1 MAVRGCGR
9 IGISWRHGRAG
20 QRAEAGAE
28 DARGCGEGGGRF
40 TLPAWHCYTTAGYIV
55 AAGEVPMSY
64 KPRSLFRLID
74 EINRDLFL
82 PHIQRPFVWEDE
94 QMLRLFDSL
103 MRNYP
108 IQTLLF
114 WRTKDEI
121 KARKFME
128 QVAWDADLSDFYES
142 NVSKKGVEK
151 VFVLDG
157 QQRLQTLYAIFFG
170 AITSPDNKRA
180 EAYFDITSGDVPD
193 ERGLLHQIQ
202 FSTEP
207 LPLPWYRVADV
218 IGPDDQKNAE
228 EIADRVNTLL
238 DNLNA
243 AAPADQ
249 RESVEQSKTRERRV
263 RRNASQ
269 LVSLL
274 REEKHFWI
282 QELDGVANEFPYG
295 RVLDIFVRVNSG
307 GTKLDASD
315 LMFAAMKEGWSEI
328 EEVIEETTELL
339 NGTNLQFDKTF
350 PLKCLLVAHGRGAEA
365 SSDKFTGS
373 DGEKLLSEMNT
384 GWSRAETAFQ
394 ELRDFM
400 KNDLKVYA
408 DKVIRSY
415 NSFIPLFD
423 FLYHNPKPNEASRA
437 LMRAYHYKAQLFG
450 WYSQSTDTVI
460 NALHSI
466 VGKSSAAGFPLDEV
480 KEYFHKRGSA
490 TELQRHHMNEARLR
504 SILLNL
510 IYVDQMGASPFD
522 VKFKGND
529 PHVDHI
535 YPKSMLRT
543 KLGFLG
549 ADINHLGNFR
559 FVGATDNIRKRA
571 ELPAS
576 YFVRL
581 KKAGTDISK
590 HLLLEDIARDPSKL
604 QFDTNSYLA
613 FRNRRFDRM
622 WEILKATVNPEV
634 KEEVVAA

>member
-1 MAVRGCGR
+1 
-9 IGISWRHGRAG
+9 
-20 QRAEAGAE
+20 
-28 DARGCGEGGGRF
+28 
-40 TLPAWHCYTTAGYIV
+40 
-55 AAGEVPMSY
+55 MSY

-74 EINRDLFL
+74 EINHSLFL
-82 PHIQRPFVWEDE
+82 PHIQRPFVWEEE

-128 QVAWDADLSDFYES
+128 QVAWDADLSDFYEP
-142 NVSKKGVEK
+142 NMSKEGIDK

-170 AITSPDNKRA
+170 AINSPDNKRA
-180 EAYFDITSGDVPD
+180 EAYFDIASGIGPD
-193 ERGLLHQIQ
+193 EQGLMYKLR
-202 FSTEP
+202 FSTDP
-207 LPLPWYRVADV
+207 LELPWYRVADV
-218 IGPDDQKNAE
+218 IGKDAQKNAE
-228 EIADRVNTLL
+228 EVADRINDAL
-238 DNLNA
+238 DALSA
-243 AAPADQ
+243 AKPLELQEPTSDSKA
-249 RESVEQSKTRERRV
+249 REKRV
-263 RRNASQ
+263 RRNMSQ

-282 QELDGVANEFPYG
+282 QELDGVASEYPYR

-339 NGTNLQFDKTF
+339 NGTNLKFDKTF

-365 SSDKFTGS
+365 SPEKFTGA
-373 DGEKLLSEMNT
+373 DGEKLLDEMNA
-384 GWSRAETAFQ
+384 GWDRAESAFQ

-423 FLYHNPKPNEASRA
+423 FLYHNPKPNESSRA

-466 VGKSSAAGFPLDEV
+466 VGKPSASGFPLGDI
-480 KEYFHKRGSA
+480 KDYFSKRGNA
-490 TELQRHHMNEARLR
+490 VELQKHHLNETRLR
-504 SILLNL
+504 FILLNL
-510 IYVDQMGASPFD
+510 VYVDQMGSSPFD

-535 YPKSMLRT
+535 YPQSMLRS
-543 KLGFLG
+543 KLGLYS

-576 YFVRL
+576 YFARL
-581 KKAGTDISK
+581 KGTGTDIAK
-590 HLLLEDIARDPSKL
+590 HLLLDDVAKDPSKL
-604 QFDTNSYLA
+604 LFDLA
-613 FRNRRFDRM
+613 TYTDFRDRRFDRM
-622 WEILKATVNPEV
+622 SEILRATVNPEV
-634 KEEVVAA
+634 NGTAA

>member
-1 MAVRGCGR
+1 
-9 IGISWRHGRAG
+9 
-20 QRAEAGAE
+20 
-28 DARGCGEGGGRF
+28 
-40 TLPAWHCYTTAGYIV
+40 
-55 AAGEVPMSY
+55 MSY
-64 KPRSLFRLID
+64 KPRSLFRLIE
-74 EINRDLFL
+74 EINRSLFL
-82 PHIQRPFVWEDE
+82 PHIQRPFVWEEE

-128 QVAWDADLSDFYES
+128 TVAWDADLSDFYEP
-142 NVSKKGVEK
+142 NMSKQGIEK

-170 AITSPDNKRA
+170 AITSPDNNRA
-180 EAYFDITSGDVPD
+180 EAYFDITSGIAPD
-193 ERGLLHQIQ
+193 EQGLMFKLQ

-207 LPLPWYRVADV
+207 LQLPWYRVADA
-218 IGPDDQKNAE
+218 IGKDSQKNAE
-228 EIADRVNTLL
+228 EVADQINEAL
-238 DNLNA
+238 DSLNA
-243 AAPADQ
+243 AKPSEAQEPAIEVKA
-249 RESVEQSKTRERRV
+249 REKRV
-263 RRNASQ
+263 RRNMSQ

-282 QELDGVANEFPYG
+282 QELDGVASDFPYR

-339 NGTNLQFDKTF
+339 NGTNLKFDKTF

-365 SSDKFTGS
+365 SPEKFTGS
-373 DGEKLLSEMNT
+373 DGEKLLDEMNA
-384 GWSRAETAFQ
+384 GWNRAESAFQ

-437 LMRAYHYKAQLFG
+437 LMRAYHYKSQLFG
-450 WYSQSTDTVI
+450 WYSQSTDSVI
-460 NALHSI
+460 NSLHSI
-466 VGKSSAAGFPLDEV
+466 LGKPSSTGFPLTEIKD
-480 KEYFHKRGSA
+480 YFRKRGSA
-490 TELQRHHMNEARLR
+490 IELQKNHLNETRLR
-504 SILLNL
+504 FILLNL
-510 IYVDQMGASPFD
+510 IYVDQMGSSPFD

-535 YPKSMLRT
+535 YPQSMLRS
-543 KLGFLG
+543 KLGLLS
-549 ADINHLGNFR
+549 ADVNHLGNFR

-576 YFVRL
+576 YFSRL
-581 KKAGTDISK
+581 KGAGVDVLK
-590 HLLLEDIARDPSKL
+590 HLLLDEFAKDPSKL
-604 QFDTNSYLA
+604 IFEIDSYKSFRDLRFEKIWGILA
-613 FRNRRFDRM
+613 
-622 WEILKATVNPEV
+622 ATVNPEV
-634 KEEVVAA
+634 AVDAE

>member
-1 MAVRGCGR
+1 MVAIAKSGPRDRRGDGGR
-9 IGISWRHGRAG
+9 GGGISRRG
-20 QRAEAGAE
+20 AGANHPK
-28 DARGCGEGGGRF
+28 GC
-40 TLPAWHCYTTAGYIV
+40 H
-55 AAGEVPMSY
+55 MSY
-64 KPRSLFRLID
+64 KPRSLFRLIE
-74 EINRDLFL
+74 EINHNLFL

-128 QVAWDADLSDFYES
+128 QVAWDADLSDYYDA
-142 NVSKKGVEK
+142 NISKEGIEK

-180 EAYFDITSGDVPD
+180 EAYFDITSGVAPD
-193 ERGLLHQIQ
+193 EQGLMYKMQ
-202 FSTEP
+202 FSIEP
-207 LPLPWYRVADV
+207 LELPLYRVADA
-218 IGPDDQKNAE
+218 IGRDAQKNAE
-228 EIADRVNTLL
+228 EVADRINEALDTLNTAKPPEQQESAH
-238 DNLNA
+238 DA
-243 AAPADQ
+243 KA
-249 RESVEQSKTRERRV
+249 REKRV
-263 RRNASQ
+263 RRNMSQ
-269 LVSLL
+269 IVSLL

-282 QELDGVANEFPYG
+282 QELDGVASEFPYR

-339 NGTNLQFDKTF
+339 NGTNLKFDKTF

-365 SSDKFTGS
+365 SSEKFTGA
-373 DGEKLLSEMNT
+373 DGEKLLVEMNA
-384 GWSRAETAFQ
+384 GWALAESAFQ

-423 FLYHNPKPNEASRA
+423 FLYHNSKPNEASRVK
-437 LMRAYHYKAQLFG
+437 MRAYHYKAQLFG

-466 VGKSSAAGFPLDEV
+466 VGKTSAAGFPLSEIKD
-480 KEYFHKRGSA
+480 YFGKGENA
-490 TELQRHHMNEARLR
+490 VELQRRHLNETRLR
-504 SILLNL
+504 FILLNL
-510 IYVDQMGASPFD
+510 VYVDQMGSSPFD

-535 YPKSMLRT
+535 YPQSMLRS
-543 KLGFLG
+543 KLGLYS

-581 KKAGTDISK
+581 KGTGTDIAK
-590 HLLLEDIARDPSKL
+590 HLLLEDVAKEPSKL
-604 QFDTNSYLA
+604 LFDVASYTA
-613 FRNRRFDRM
+613 FRNRRFERM
-622 WEILKATVNPEV
+622 WEILAATVNPEV
-634 KEEVVAA
+634 GVATS